1 MSIINGNV
9 CIVNGTPV
17 DKVFSNGKQVY
28 GRNYAL
34 NTANTITVTGNNTV
48 GQMLGNYPVSNKISV
63 ISIGTK
69 LTISCDIDVTN
80 ADGGKSYF
88 GWKGTHAWQPFI
100 SAKTF
105 VEGKN
110 HVSLTFDLN
119 TALPVGTILN
129 MTIDNSTATYSLS
142 NLMLEVSSLE
152 SCHSLAPEDVLK

>member
-1 MSIINGNV
+1 MADITHGMWIK
-9 CIVNGTPV
+9 NGTPV
-17 DKVFSNGKQVY
+17 DKVFSNGRQVY

-48 GQMLGNYPVSNKISV
+48 GQILGDYPASNEISV

-69 LTISCDIDVTN
+69 LTISYDIDVTN

-88 GWKGTHAWQPFI
+88 GWKGTQAWQPFI

-119 TALPVGTILN
+119 TALPVGTILH
-129 MTIDNSTATYSLS
+129 MTIDNSTATYSVS
-142 NLMLEVSSLE
+142 NLMLEVSSIE
-152 SCHSLAPEDVLK
+152 NGYSPAPEDVM